1 MDIYN
6 VLLAIIGVVIVAMF
20 STLATRAEKAM
31 WRKCRRRHCCR
42 RFQEQITMGKAHC
55 RRRGLLGRLVVRV
68 HGLEPELTRAHLA
81 GTQVFFFAGVIIGDR
96 CSIISMQ
103 EVRQ

>member
-6 VLLAIIGVVIVAMF
+6 VLLAIIGVVIIAMF

-42 RFQEQITMGKAHC
+42 RLQEQITTGKAHC
-55 RRRGLLGRLVVRV
+55 R
-68 HGLEPELTRAHLA
+68 
-81 GTQVFFFAGVIIGDR
+81 
-96 CSIISMQ
+96 
-103 EVRQ
+103 